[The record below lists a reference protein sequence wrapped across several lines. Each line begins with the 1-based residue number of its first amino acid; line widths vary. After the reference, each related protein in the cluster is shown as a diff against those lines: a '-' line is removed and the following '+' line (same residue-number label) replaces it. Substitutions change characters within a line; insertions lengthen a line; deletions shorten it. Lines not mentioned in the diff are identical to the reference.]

1 MSESRS
7 FMLKII
13 NHTPAFI
20 VDEKIGVPNNL
31 IHSENLV
38 IEEKE
43 MLFTLLAYSDEDV
56 LNEKIYDLFNE
67 SKYIVDKFLKSLT
80 EKGYLE
86 IITKENITEY
96 HIYSDNLMN

>member
-1 MSESRS
+1 M
-7 FMLKII
+7 
-13 NHTPAFI
+13 
-20 VDEKIGVPNNL
+20 
-31 IHSENLV
+31 
-38 IEEKE
+38 
-43 MLFTLLAYSDEDV
+43 
-56 LNEKIYDLFNE
+56 IYDLFNE